1 MVPYFFGWLETFD
14 FVFLINCYRII
25 LMSVRA
31 ASFSSENFH
40 YFCHLLIIV
49 TKASATLTWLF
60 IYLTVFCLKGHQEW
74 LICWQVHSNAI
85 SFLLTLF
92 AFLSGS
98 LIKLMMPQPKKALD
112 LVSFLDILARLKFS
126 KQSSHVSPLT
136 KSSYSLPVS
145 FPTILPWQNFIILSL
160 PWLYKNS
167 LKLFYSEFSHYC
179 QQQQK
184 KSDTNNSICY
194 C

>member
-1 MVPYFFGWLETFD
+1 MSNSSSVYLLFFLPFFLKFFFFSCFLFMVPYFFGWLETFD

-126 KQSSHVSPLT
+126 KT
-136 KSSYSLPVS
+136 KFTCVP
-145 FPTILPWQNFIILSL
+145 FDKI
-160 PWLYKNS
+160 
-167 LKLFYSEFSHYC
+167 KLFFAC
-179 QQQQK
+179 IFP
-184 KSDTNNSICY
+184 NNFALAKLYYFITSLTL
-194 C
+194 